1 MPKQKDTPTNNAKD
15 PHRYDELAAA
25 LVATPQVQT
34 ALRSVSSYDDLVGGE
49 GLIARML
56 KPLMQELLDA
66 EMTEHLGYPKHDAS
80 GNLTGNSRN
89 GSYER
94 ALRGSDGNL
103 RLDVPRDRNGN
114 FSSTVIQPY
123 KQLRRALLA
132 TWP

>member
-1 MPKQKDTPTNNAKD
+1 MTKAKDNTNMQSKTRD

-34 ALRSVSSYDDLVGGE
+34 ALRSITSYDDLVGGQ

-80 GNLTGNSRN
+80 GIHSGNNRN

-94 ALRGSDGNL
+94 TLRGSDGPFA
-103 RLDVPRDRNGN
+103 LDVPRDRNGS
-114 FSSTVIQPY
+114 FTSEVIPPY
-123 KQLRRALLA
+123 KQMLCAN
-132 TWP
+132 